1 MIKKIVFIFIVLFSF
16 AHGIKAQEQEVQT
29 IDTKTSELYIPNA
42 FTPNGDGL
50 NDVFKIY
57 NLTNESVIDFRI
69 FNRWGN
75 IMYRS
80 EDNQAEWDGKS
91 KSTEQPTGV
100 YGYLIKVAY
109 DDGRIV
115 TYKGTLT
122 LIR

>member
-57 NLTNESVIDFRI
+57 NLTN
-69 FNRWGN
+69 
-75 IMYRS
+75 
-80 EDNQAEWDGKS
+80 
-91 KSTEQPTGV
+91 
-100 YGYLIKVAY
+100 VAY
-109 DDGRIV
+109 AETSGSFFGSNAYPMSGRYFV
-115 TYKGTLT
+115 LGVQYLF
-122 LIR
+122 